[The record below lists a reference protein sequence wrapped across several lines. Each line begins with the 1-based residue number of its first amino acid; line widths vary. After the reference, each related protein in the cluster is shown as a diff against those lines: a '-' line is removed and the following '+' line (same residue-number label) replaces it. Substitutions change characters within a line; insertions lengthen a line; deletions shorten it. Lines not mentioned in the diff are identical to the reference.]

1 MGNKRDIPPGERLT
15 PFEWHH
21 AWLGLIL
28 AALGFIVLMYFDS
41 TTSSIIG
48 WAMSDVGILLFVEDR
63 ATHLYQKHVNPE
75 FVGYVHRAWEWARS
89 KAKGER

>member
-1 MGNKRDIPPGERLT
+1 MSKLT

-28 AALGFIVLMYFDS
+28 AAMGFIVFMALDDGIA
-41 TTSSIIG
+41 SSITGGSMAVIG
-48 WAMSDVGILLFVEDR
+48 LALTIEDCI
-63 ATHLYQKHVNPE
+63 THLWQKHVNPE
-75 FVGYVHRAWEWARS
+75 FVGYVHRWYVWLYR